1 MNEKTILVI
10 EDNDLNM
17 KLIRTLLKLKNYQ
30 TIEAVDAE
38 KGIQLAREYHP
49 DLILMDIQ
57 LPGMDGLT
65 ATRLI
70 KNDSVIRDIPVVAMT
85 GYAMQGDDE
94 QTGDSG
100 FVGYLNKP
108 IDTRSFL
115 ENIDR
120 VLS

>member
-1 MNEKTILVI
+1 MKEKTILVI

-17 KLIRTLLKLKNYQ
+17 KLIRALLKLKDYQ

-38 KGIQLAREYHP
+38 NGIELAREYHP
-49 DLILMDIQ
+49 DLILMDLQ

-70 KNDSVIRDIPVVAMT
+70 KNDSVMKDIPVVAMT

-94 QTGDSG
+94 QTGDGG
-100 FVGYLNKP
+100 FVSYLTKP

>member
-17 KLIRTLLKLKNYQ
+17 KLIRALLKLKDYQ

-57 LPGMDGLT
+57 LPGMDGLEG
-65 ATRLI
+65 A
-70 KNDSVIRDIPVVAMT
+70 
-85 GYAMQGDDE
+85 G
-94 QTGDSG
+94 
-100 FVGYLNKP
+100 
-108 IDTRSFL
+108 
-115 ENIDR
+115 
-120 VLS
+120 